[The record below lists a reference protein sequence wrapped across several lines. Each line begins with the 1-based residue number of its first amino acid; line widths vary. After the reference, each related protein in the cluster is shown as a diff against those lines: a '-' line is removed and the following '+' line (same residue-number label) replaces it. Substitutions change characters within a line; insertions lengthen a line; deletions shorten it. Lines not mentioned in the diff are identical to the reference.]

1 MTYTSRPIAPFKVD
15 ILSVGNP
22 SSYTA
27 GQKIPITGTPKNTSV
42 TISSGQITLPAGS
55 HWRLEYSGS
64 FLGAAPSYATQFEIQ
79 FYSVTDDEYIGNS
92 ATGSTPG
99 QNNARRGRVVASTL
113 VLSSEIS
120 TSKVIE
126 VKIVS
131 QTNLTGLGSLNYN
144 GKPSLRIMELPA

>member
-1 MTYTSRPIAPFKVD
+1 M
-15 ILSVGNP
+15 
-22 SSYTA
+22 
-27 GQKIPITGTPKNTSV
+27 
-42 TISSGQITLPAGS
+42 PAGS
-55 HWRLEYSGS
+55 HWRLEYSAI

-113 VLSSEIS
+113 VLNSDIS

-131 QTNLTGLGSLNYN
+131 QSNLTGLGSVNYT
-144 GKPSLRIMELPA
+144 GKPSLRVMELPA